1 MTEPNTEPVTQD
13 GTLVVRVTM
22 NPRLRRVAFASTAL
36 HLLWCAVVI
45 VPACLVLLTRPEPA
59 FALISVIV
67 IVWCSWV
74 IWSIVPSARKKYRV
88 LSMGMVTLQLDDLG
102 VRVRDVPLDIDGT
115 GLAWTD
121 CAAVVVSKAPKG
133 PEWPV
138 QPDRYVQFVPLSDDR
153 AAIAPRRHPT
163 RDVRVKL
170 LGLSEIAAALTWLE
184 LPGSDPTADDVI
196 AWITAHQPDKRI
208 VGAGHSVTD
217 E

>member
-1 MTEPNTEPVTQD
+1 MSGPNTEPVTED

-22 NPRLRRVAFASTAL
+22 NPRLRRVAFASTAIQ
-36 HLLWCAVVI
+36 LLWCAVVI
-45 VPACLVLLTRPEPA
+45 VPAVLVLFTRPEPA
-59 FALISVIV
+59 FAVISVIV
-67 IVWCSWV
+67 IVWCGWV
-74 IWSIVPSARKKYRV
+74 IWSIVPSARKKYRA

-102 VRVRDVPLDIDGT
+102 VRVRDVPMHLDGAA
-115 GLAWTD
+115 LAWTD
-121 CAAVVVSKAPKG
+121 CAAAVVSKAPKG

-138 QPDRYVQFVPLSDDR
+138 QPVRYVQFVPLSEDR
-153 AAIAPRRHPT
+153 VETKALKRGDART
-163 RDVRVKL
+163 KL

-196 AWITAHQPDKRI
+196 AWITAHQPTKRI

>member
-1 MTEPNTEPVTQD
+1 MTEPNTEPMTED

-22 NPRLRRVAFASTAL
+22 NPRLRRVAFASTAI

-45 VPACLVLLTRPEPA
+45 VPAVLVLFTRPEPT
-59 FALISVIV
+59 FAVISVIV
-67 IVWCSWV
+67 IAWCGWV
-74 IWSIVPSARKKYRV
+74 IWSIVPSARKKYRA
-88 LSMGMVTLQLDDLG
+88 LSIGVVTLQLDDLG

-115 GLAWTD
+115 GLAWAD

-138 QPDRYVQFVPLSDDR
+138 QPVRYVQFVPVSEDR
-153 AAIAPRRHPT
+153 AAIALRRHRT

-170 LGLSEIAAALTWLE
+170 LGLTEIAAALTWLE

-208 VGAGHSVTD
+208 VGAGHSVT
-217 E
+217 EE